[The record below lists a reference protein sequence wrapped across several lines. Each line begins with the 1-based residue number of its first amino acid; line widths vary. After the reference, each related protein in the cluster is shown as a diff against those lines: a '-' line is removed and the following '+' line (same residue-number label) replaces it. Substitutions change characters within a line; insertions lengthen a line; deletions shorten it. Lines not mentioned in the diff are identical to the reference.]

1 MLLNHKLSVVL
12 LAFTATIFSQ
22 AVSAKPKVIKEER
35 SLYQNVF
42 VEDDGDKRCL
52 KFSVKRRTSSQSCM
66 YKSQPKKVVF
76 NYTKFAMSALVF
88 KTKPE
93 RVLIIGLG
101 GGTLSNNLLDLYPEI
116 EIDNVEIDP
125 AVVSV
130 AVEYFGFKQTAK
142 VKTHIQDG
150 RIFIKRAQRKKLQY
164 DLIILDAFNGE
175 YIPEHLLTKEFLQES
190 KSLLADDGVLVANTF
205 SSSKLYHHESA
216 TYHDVFGDYYSIKKS
231 TNTGNRVLVVGKSL
245 LNQAEITSNAEL
257 LKQPL
262 ATFGVDIEE
271 TFGYITF
278 EPKVVTEY
286 RILTDQY
293 SPANLL

>member
-1 MLLNHKLSVVL
+1 MLHNHKLNIVI
-12 LAFTATIFSQ
+12 LAFTSILFSQ

-66 YKSQPKKVVF
+66 FKSQPKKVVF

-88 KTKPE
+88 KVKPE

-101 GGTLSNNLLDLYPEI
+101 GGTLSNNLLDMYPEI

-130 AVEYFGFKQTAK
+130 AVEYFGFKQTEK
-142 VKTHIQDG
+142 VKTYIQDG

-190 KSLLADDGVLVANTF
+190 KSLLNENGVLVANTF
-205 SSSKLYHHESA
+205 SNSKLYHHESA

-231 TNTGNRVLVVGKSL
+231 KNVGNRVLVVGHSL
-245 LNQAEITSNAEL
+245 LTEEAIAQNAKL

-271 TFGYITF
+271 TFEYIEF
-278 EPKVVTEY
+278 EPTIESDY

>member
-1 MLLNHKLSVVL
+1 MLHNHKLSIVVL
-12 LAFTATIFSQ
+12 AFASLLFSQ
-22 AVSAKPKVIKEER
+22 AVTAKPKVIKEER

-66 YKSQPKKVVF
+66 FKSQPKKVVF

-101 GGTLSNNLLDLYPEI
+101 GGTLSNNLLDMYPEI

-130 AVEYFGFKQTAK
+130 AVEYFGFKQTEK

-150 RIFIKRAQRKKLQY
+150 RIFIKRAQRKRLQY

-190 KSLLADDGVLVANTF
+190 KSLLNENGVLIANTF

-216 TYHDVFGDYYSIKKS
+216 TYHYVFGDYYSIKKS
-231 TNTGNRVLVVGKSL
+231 ENVGNRVLVVGHSL
-245 LNQAEITSNAEL
+245 LTEDTIAKNAKL

-271 TFGYITF
+271 TFEYIEF
-278 EPKVVTEY
+278 EPSFKSEY